1 MAIDELFTQTETDR
15 SVLNRRLSGDYTDI
29 TSFNEACVSAGYDMM
44 LLFKFN
50 VFVSEHPGKIQ
61 PVVDRVYEYLNI
73 VCQDFS
79 APYIEKMKVTKYGY
93 GYDIAWWIQKPEKFE
108 GLLQLTYYMY
118 RLMNKLDKTMSLNA
132 YHIVTAEN
140 HDEIRNLRTFVYP
153 LGRLLRDICSH
164 KDIEKFQKRDFTL
177 FWNNLNQQQQLF
189 TSSYYG
195 REIDS
200 LDSFIRIF
208 SHFVARK
215 ICIALKQ
222 DKRTQLNRLT
232 YEWYRE
238 TVRKQVTKIFDE
250 R

>member
-1 MAIDELFTQTETDR
+1 MAIDELFTQTETDW
-15 SVLNRRLSGDYTDI
+15 SVLNRCLSGGYTDMA
-29 TSFNEACVSAGYDMM
+29 SFNEACVNAGYDMM
-44 LLFKFN
+44 LLFVGRRYTDKQIQT
-50 VFVSEHPGKIQ
+50 FVEQFG
-61 PVVDRVYEYLNI
+61 EYLSV
-73 VCQDFS
+73 VCSDYS
-79 APYIEKMKVTKYGY
+79 ALYIEKDKSNESEEMYIV
-93 GYDIAWWIQKPEKFE
+93 WWIRKPEKFE
-108 GLLQLTYYMY
+108 ELLQLTYYMY
-118 RLMNKLDKTMSLNA
+118 RLMNKLDRTSALTA
-132 YHIVTAEN
+132 YIVTAEN
-140 HDEIRNLRTFVYP
+140 RDEIENLRTFVYP
-153 LGRLLRDICSH
+153 LGRILNFSETRSPGNSIASYL
-164 KDIEKFQKRDFTL
+164 KRNFTL

-208 SHFVARK
+208 SRFVARR

-222 DKRTQLNRLT
+222 DKRAQLNQLT

>member
-1 MAIDELFTQTETDR
+1 
-15 SVLNRRLSGDYTDI
+15 
-29 TSFNEACVSAGYDMM
+29 
-44 LLFKFN
+44 
-50 VFVSEHPGKIQ
+50 
-61 PVVDRVYEYLNI
+61 
-73 VCQDFS
+73 
-79 APYIEKMKVTKYGY
+79 
-93 GYDIAWWIQKPEKFE
+93 
-108 GLLQLTYYMY
+108 
-118 RLMNKLDKTMSLNA
+118 MSLNA

>member
-1 MAIDELFTQTETDR
+1 MTVDELFTQTETDLD
-15 SVLNRRLSGDYTDI
+15 VLNRRLSGDYTDI

-44 LLFKFN
+44 LLFVGRRYTDKQ
-50 VFVSEHPGKIQ
+50 IQ
-61 PVVDRVYEYLNI
+61 TFIEQFGEYLSV
-73 VCQDFS
+73 VCSDYS
-79 APYIEKMKVTKYGY
+79 ALYIEKDKSNESEEMYIV
-93 GYDIAWWIQKPEKFE
+93 WWIQKPEKFE
-108 GLLQLTYYMY
+108 ELLQLTYYMY
-118 RLMNKLDKTMSLNA
+118 RFRFMNKRDRTSTLTA
-132 YHIVTAEN
+132 YIVTAEN
-140 HDEIRNLRTFVYP
+140 RDEIENLRTFVYP
-153 LGRLLRDICSH
+153 LGLILNFSGTRSPGDSIASYL
-164 KDIEKFQKRDFTL
+164 KRNFTL

-200 LDSFIRIF
+200 LDSFICIF